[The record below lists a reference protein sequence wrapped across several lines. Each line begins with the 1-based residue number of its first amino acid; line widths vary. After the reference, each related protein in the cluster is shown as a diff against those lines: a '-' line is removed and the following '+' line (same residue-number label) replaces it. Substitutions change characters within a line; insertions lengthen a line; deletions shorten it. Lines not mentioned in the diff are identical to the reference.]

1 MQFCHPS
8 PWTVL
13 TPVPSCVTTETPL
26 RHSAIEAGDWLDQ
39 VLYEINLVE
48 EARRV

>member
-1 MQFCHPS
+1 
-8 PWTVL
+8 
-13 TPVPSCVTTETPL
+13 VPSCCTPDL
-26 RHSAIEAGDWLDQ
+26 PQRFSAMTAADALDE